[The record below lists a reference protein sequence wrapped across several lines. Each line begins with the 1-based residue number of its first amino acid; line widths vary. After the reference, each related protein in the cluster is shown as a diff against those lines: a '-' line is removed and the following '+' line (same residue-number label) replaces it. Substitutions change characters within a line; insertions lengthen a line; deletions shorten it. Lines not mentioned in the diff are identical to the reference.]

1 MTTEAILELARSLG
15 FSHVG
20 PVNVA
25 ALEFLPEVRAMCKSN
40 RCQAYNKSWVCP
52 PQCGSLEEISIR
64 AQSYHTGI
72 LVQSTG
78 NMEDDFDLE
87 CMMETENLQKNRFI
101 KLVSELRKE
110 YPDLLPMSAG
120 TCTLCKPCSY
130 PDAPCRF
137 PDMAFTSME
146 AYGLL
151 VSDVCKKSGLNYYY
165 GPQTIT
171 YTCCIL
177 LD

>member
-1 MTTEAILELARSLG
+1 MSQRWSFFQKSALCAKATVVRHITKAG
-15 FSHVG
+15 F
-20 PVNVA
+20 
-25 ALEFLPEVRAMCKSN
+25 VRPNAVL
-40 RCQAYNKSWVCP
+40 W
-52 PQCGSLEEISIR
+52 ISIR
-64 AQSYHTGI
+64 AQSYHRGI